1 MSTSSE
7 RSVWGTRLGFIL
19 ASAGSAVGLGAIWKF
34 PYMAG
39 TNGGSAFIL
48 PYIVL
53 TIAIGFIVLMIEMA
67 LGRASRGG
75 AAHALRHFG
84 GPFWGLVGKI
94 SVLTGFLILSFY
106 QVIGGWCLNYL
117 FDACMGKGLITD
129 TAQLGSY
136 FDLFVTNGAR
146 SVSMQVAFLA
156 LTVGVILFGVE
167 KGIERISKLLMP
179 TLFILMLCLI
189 VRGLTLP
196 GAWAGFEFMFKFD
209 PAAFSGA
216 SLLNAMGFA
225 FFSLSLGSGSMMNY
239 GSYLSDSVNLP
250 SSVAW
255 ISFLAVMASILGG
268 LMIMPAV
275 FAFNLDPAAGPGLTF
290 VTMPAVFAQ
299 LPFGQGFAI
308 LFYICLVVAALTSA
322 ISIMEMSVQFL
333 VDEYQFTRGASITI
347 NTFALTVLGVICAL
361 SFGLLSDCTV
371 AGKTFFDWLDF
382 LTSNVGMPIG
392 AMGIAIVGGYLVWP
406 VMKKQLTLTQPMN
419 DIVLN
424 ITHFL
429 IRFIVP
435 CVIIVIAGAGL
446 LG

>member
-1 MSTSSE
+1 MTTSSE

-53 TIAIGFIVLMIEMA
+53 TIAIGFVVLMIEMA

-75 AAHALRHFG
+75 AAHALGHFG
-84 GPFWGLVGKI
+84 GPFWAVIGKI

-106 QVIGGWCLNYL
+106 QVIGGWCLNYF
-117 FDACMGKGLITD
+117 FDACIGKGLITD
-129 TAQLGSY
+129 TAALGSY
-136 FDLFVTNGAR
+136 FDGFVTNGPRAIF
-146 SVSMQVAFLA
+146 MQLAFLA
-156 LTVGVILFGVE
+156 LTAGVILFGVE
-167 KGIERISKLLMP
+167 KGIERISKFLMP

-196 GAWAGFEFMFKFD
+196 GAWDGFTFMFRFN
-209 PAAFSGA
+209 PEAFSGS
-216 SLLNAMGFA
+216 SLLNALGFA

-239 GSYLSDSVNLP
+239 GSYLSDKVNLP
-250 SSVAW
+250 TSVAW
-255 ISFLAVMASILGG
+255 ISFLAVLASILGG

-275 FAFNLDPAAGPGLTF
+275 FAFQLDPAAGPGLTF

-322 ISIMEMSVQFL
+322 ISILEMSVQFL
-333 VDEYQFTRGASITI
+333 VDEYHFSRKNGIAVNTI
-347 NTFALTVLGVICAL
+347 VLSVLGIICAL
-361 SFGLLSDCTV
+361 SFGALSEFKI
-371 AGKTFFDWLDF
+371 AGKTFFDLLDF

-406 VMKKQLTLTQPMN
+406 VMKKQLTLTHPM
-419 DIVLN
+419 DEKILG

-435 CVIIVIAGAGL
+435 CVILIIAGAGL

>member
-53 TIAIGFIVLMIEMA
+53 TVAIGFIVLMIEMA

-75 AAHALRHFG
+75 AAHALRKFG

-94 SVLTGFLILSFY
+94 SVLTGFLILAFY

-117 FDACMGKGLITD
+117 VDACLGKGLITD
-129 TAQLGSY
+129 TTQLGGY
-136 FDLFVTNGAR
+136 FDQFVTNGAAT
-146 SVSMQVAFLA
+146 VTMQLGFLA
-156 LTVGVILFGVE
+156 LTAGVILFGVE
-167 KGIERISKLLMP
+167 KGIERISKFLMP
-179 TLFILMLCLI
+179 MLFILMLCLI

-196 GAWAGFEFMFKFD
+196 GAWSGVEFMFKFE
-209 PAAFSGA
+209 PSAFTSA

-250 SSVAW
+250 TSVAW

-299 LPFGQGFAI
+299 LPFGQGCAI
-308 LFYICLVVAALTSA
+308 LFYICLLVAALTSA
-322 ISIMEMSVQFL
+322 ISILEMSVQFL
-333 VDEYQFTRGASITI
+333 VDEYHFSRKNSIAI
-347 NTFALTVLGVICAL
+347 NTIALSVLGVVCAL
-361 SFGLLSDCTV
+361 SFGSLSDFKI
-371 AGKTFFDWLDF
+371 AGKTFFDLLDF

-406 VMKKQLTLTQPMN
+406 VMKKQLTLTHPMTN
-419 DIVLN
+419 SVLAV
-424 ITHFL
+424 THFL

-435 CVIIVIAGAGL
+435 CVIVVIAGAGL

>member
-1 MSTSSE
+1 MTTSSE

-75 AAHALRHFG
+75 AAHALRLFG
-84 GPFWGLVGKI
+84 GPSWGGVGKI
-94 SVLTGFLILSFY
+94 SVLTGFLILAFY

-117 FDACMGKGLITD
+117 FDACIGQGLITD
-129 TAQLGSY
+129 TTMLGSH
-136 FDLFVTNGAR
+136 FDNFVTDGPHA
-146 SVSMQVAFLA
+146 VFMQLAFLA
-156 LTVGVILFGVE
+156 LTAGVIVFGVE

-189 VRGLTLP
+189 VRGLTLTN
-196 GAWAGFEFMFKFD
+196 AWDGVEFMFKYD
-209 PAAFSGA
+209 PEAFSGS

-239 GSYLSDSVNLP
+239 GSYLSDKVNLP
-250 SSVAW
+250 TSVAW
-255 ISFLAVMASILGG
+255 ISFLAVLASLLGG

-275 FAFNLDPAAGPGLTF
+275 FAFSLDPAAGPGLTF

-322 ISIMEMSVQFL
+322 ISILEMSVQFL
-333 VDEYQFTRGASITI
+333 VDEYHVSRRNSIMLNTI
-347 NTFALTVLGVICAL
+347 ALSILGVVCAL
-361 SFGLLSDCTV
+361 SFGVLSGYKL
-371 AGKTFFDWLDF
+371 AGKTFFDLLDF

-406 VMKKQLTLTQPMN
+406 VMKKQLTLTSPMN
-419 DIVLN
+419 DKVLVT
-424 ITHFL
+424 THFL

-435 CVIIVIAGAGL
+435 CVIVVIAGAGL
-446 LG
+446 FS